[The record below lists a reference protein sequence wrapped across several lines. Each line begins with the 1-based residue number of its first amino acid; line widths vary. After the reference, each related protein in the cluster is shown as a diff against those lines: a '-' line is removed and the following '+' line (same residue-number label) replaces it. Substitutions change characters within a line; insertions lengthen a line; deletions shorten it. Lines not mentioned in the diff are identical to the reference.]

1 MDITPD
7 FINKVF
13 SKSKIDAKYM
23 DVLTNPEAL
32 SIYRVAFTSN
42 TVDMDNN
49 YELYEYMGDVAANAA
64 VVMYFFEV
72 FPQLRCPRS
81 IKIFNRLKIVHVSRE
96 SFSKI
101 AEDLGFGPYIKYNET
116 VAAEKPVLKKSH
128 DALMEDV
135 FEAFVGATQNILTNA
150 FGSVGVGVA
159 SQIIYN
165 FIKSIFDTKEISFA
179 AEDLYDA
186 KTRLKELF
194 EIRKNVPNK
203 LADDFGAPR
212 YMDASP
218 PATSVVLRF
227 TKSGKVFHGNGTS
240 KQQSHKMAAQQ
251 AIDYFKSQGY
261 KTEKRFNLFCE
272 ETLPQY

>member
-1 MDITPD
+1 MDITPE
-7 FINKVF
+7 FISRVF
-13 SKSKIDAKYM
+13 SKSKIDPKYM

-42 TVDMDNN
+42 TVDPDSN

-64 VVMYFFEV
+64 VVMYFYEV

-81 IKIFNRLKIVHVSRE
+81 INTLNRLKIVHVSRE

-101 AEDLGFGPYIKYNET
+101 AEDLGFWPYIRYNET
-116 VAAEKPVLKKSH
+116 VAAEKPVLKKSRE
-128 DALMEDV
+128 ALMEDV
-135 FEAFVGATQNILTNA
+135 FEAFVGATEIILIDA
-150 FGSVGVGVA
+150 FELVGVA

-165 FIKSIFDTKEISFA
+165 FLKPIFDAKEISFA
-179 AEDLYDA
+179 PEDLYDA

-194 EIRKNVPNK
+194 EIKKNVHNK
-203 LADDFGAPR
+203 LAEDFGVPR
-212 YMDASP
+212 YTDASP

-227 TKSGKVFHGNGTS
+227 TKNKVVFHGNRTS

-251 AIDYFKSQGY
+251 AIDYFKKQGY
-261 KTEKRFNLFCE
+261 KTEKRFNIFCA
-272 ETLPQY
+272 